1 MEFTVSLCPNGQGLC
16 RCGLCFSKVWWHYA
30 TLFNIYYFYN
40 TIIHSLPKPFLYL
53 HRFSAQQEKPPQG
66 AAEPRIELGPALQQ
80 ADALR
85 TELRYTLRVRG
96 SMFIVY
102 TAREG

>member
-1 MEFTVSLCPNGQGLC
+1 MPLFLTVII
-16 RCGLCFSKVWWHYA
+16 
-30 TLFNIYYFYN
+30 FNIHSYN
-40 TIIHSLPKPFLYL
+40 TIIHFFILHHLPRPVFLYP

-96 SMFIVY
+96 SMF
-102 TAREG
+102 TQPEKGRRPGT